1 MHPLIP
7 AAPSLCPPLPTAHSR
22 VPPSPQLRPRAPP
35 LRAALAPC
43 APRGSA
49 LHRHRARPRTPLFSL
64 VPLPG
69 LAMPGPPNLSPP
81 ILSSPALCP
90 LEPKSPPAP
99 SSGLPPTPRAPPIP
113 VPSAASALPLGLGR
127 LQGQIPRGHGQG
139 GPIHLENAT
148 ALRPQQK
155 HGLPGGARAEPAGH
169 LRALQGVPDRVRR
182 HSGCR
187 YPLPGCCAIP
197 VSHILWA
204 SPLRPLPFR
213 SSSSAEL

>member
-1 MHPLIP
+1 MPPAPHCPLPRPPIS
-7 AAPSLCPPLPTAHSR
+7 AAP
-22 VPPSPQLRPRAPP
+22 
-35 LRAALAPC
+35 APC
-43 APRGSA
+43 ASAPRC
-49 LHRHRARPRTPLFSL
+49 ARPVRPPRVCAAPTPCAPPDPAVQPRSPPRTRD
-64 VPLPG
+64 
-69 LAMPGPPNLSPP
+69 ARAPNLSPP

-90 LEPKSPPAP
+90 LDPKSPPAP

-113 VPSAASALPLGLGR
+113 VPSAAPALPLGLGR

-139 GPIHLENAT
+139 RPIHLENAT